1 MLSRDSVHLSKLQR
15 NPNKCLKYKFKK
27 NLSITRNRE
36 VKQFYVVP
44 GGSHKLVSAAVRCVW
59 PSWRHSKVKRATSR
73 SFENGGVIVFHV
85 NTLSL
90 FLSVNETAMCFLFWS
105 RIPLPHIPTEEVSV
119 FWLLRE
125 NSAKKVSE
133 AFWWVSKLG
142 KLCECG
148 AAFRS
153 TKSGFSL
160 DKKHEKTCS
169 FAQK

>member
-1 MLSRDSVHLSKLQR
+1 MGWHLSPRYGQVILVSGYLVLTAVNWLQ
-15 NPNKCLKYKFKK
+15 
-27 NLSITRNRE
+27 
-36 VKQFYVVP
+36 P
-44 GGSHKLVSAAVRCVW
+44 GGHKLVSAAVQCVG

-73 SFENGGVIVFHV
+73 IFENGGVIVFHV

-90 FLSVNETAMCFLFWS
+90 FFSVNEAAMWFLFWS
-105 RIPLPHIPTEEVSV
+105 RITLPHIPTEEVSV